1 MEQRY
6 TEEISLFKGK
16 EAKGL
21 SSEIISENRNVI
33 GNMLSSVKEISITD
47 ALGPLSSQDPV
58 LLPLKMMVLNASGL
72 SWHFILLPTE
82 KMMVFAVR
90 GGETQ
95 ILTKGRISLGSFSFA
110 SASVPPTQQQNGP
123 VKAGETEA
131 TISLTMRNDIKAQ
144 RGRARYLKS
153 GDNCD
158 DPLASLL
165 SPMAF
170 SSSSD
175 LTGTQSPAQLNRRV
189 GTGGWS
195 PADSNAQQWLQMD
208 LGNRVEITAVATQ
221 GRYGSSDWVTS
232 YSLMFSDTGRNW
244 KQYKQEDSIW
254 VRKLLLPKNH
264 FPKVTSVINGKP
276 EMQT

>member
-1 MEQRY
+1 M
-6 TEEISLFKGK
+6 SK
-16 EAKGL
+16 
-21 SSEIISENRNVI
+21 
-33 GNMLSSVKEISITD
+33 
-47 ALGPLSSQDPV
+47 PL
-58 LLPLKMMVLNASGL
+58 
-72 SWHFILLPTE
+72 
-82 KMMVFAVR
+82 
-90 GGETQ
+90 
-95 ILTKGRISLGSFSFA
+95 
-110 SASVPPTQQQNGP
+110 
-123 VKAGETEA
+123 
-131 TISLTMRNDIKAQ
+131 
-144 RGRARYLKS
+144 
-153 GDNCD
+153 DNCD

-254 VRKLLLPKNH
+254 TSETDLAPFGSERQLNFA
-264 FPKVTSVINGKP
+264 FPSKKEVGQPS
-276 EMQT
+276 E

>member
-1 MEQRY
+1 MD
-6 TEEISLFKGK
+6 
-16 EAKGL
+16 
-21 SSEIISENRNVI
+21 
-33 GNMLSSVKEISITD
+33 SVSRLT
-47 ALGPLSSQDPV
+47 SV
-58 LLPLKMMVLNASGL
+58 LTLVLSGL
-72 SWHFILLPTE
+72 WHL
-82 KMMVFAVR
+82 
-90 GGETQ
+90 G
-95 ILTKGRISLGSFSFA
+95 LTA
-110 SASVPPTQQQNGP
+110 SN
-123 VKAGETEA
+123 
-131 TISLTMRNDIKAQ
+131 
-144 RGRARYLKS
+144 Y
-153 GDNCD
+153 NCD

-175 LTGTQSPAQLNRRV
+175 LTGSSSPAQLNWRM

-254 VRKLLLPKNH
+254 VGNTL
-264 FPKVTSVINGKP
+264 FF
-276 EMQT
+276 Q